1 MPGLR
6 PHPVRF
12 VIFLTWHT
20 IKRSNQPRHLIN
32 KTITNGRDRMKIR
45 EFIFQSESERLNTIY
60 DNTHKYLKYLKA
72 LSVLSFCLMLSVQL
86 YLIFTFRGEQISDA
100 ASYVRL
106 ARSAAGN
113 GHWYPYYSNL
123 SDVYIQ
129 GNGLINL
136 IILIFKIT
144 PNIKAVYFM
153 NLLLSQAL
161 FWSGYYITIKISK
174 SKSTG
179 YIYTICFSL
188 LGTFWGEVVAVRT
201 ETLYSALAFAAIAVL
216 LSDKKAKFVLCGAL
230 LALANWVRPLAIVF
244 LLAGFVYM
252 IYNKFNFKKYM
263 QLIGA
268 SLALVALIGT
278 FAYYQCGN
286 FIFQASTSSI
296 NLLMGANDD
305 ADGSYNN
312 TVFNEGNIGY
322 ISDED
327 KSEFDYKDYSA
338 YYKRAAL
345 DWIKDNPAKYL
356 RLIPVKLF
364 YLFSTDTYSAQS
376 FFDNTINTSG
386 KNYLVRLKDILLL
399 KSGVAPAFGDAV
411 AIFTQLGYMALV
423 MLFMASTVFVLK
435 KGIWRTVLP
444 LYVIFVLGTVMTII
458 TVGGARYHFPYLP
471 IFIIMSSLF
480 IDGMIKSKRQRRLG

>member
-1 MPGLR
+1 
-6 PHPVRF
+6 
-12 VIFLTWHT
+12 
-20 IKRSNQPRHLIN
+20 
-32 KTITNGRDRMKIR
+32 
-45 EFIFQSESERLNTIY
+45 
-60 DNTHKYLKYLKA
+60 
-72 LSVLSFCLMLSVQL
+72 
-86 YLIFTFRGEQISDA
+86 
-100 ASYVRL
+100 
-106 ARSAAGN
+106 
-113 GHWYPYYSNL
+113 
-123 SDVYIQ
+123 
-129 GNGLINL
+129 
-136 IILIFKIT
+136 
-144 PNIKAVYFM
+144 
-153 NLLLSQAL
+153 
-161 FWSGYYITIKISK
+161 
-174 SKSTG
+174 
-179 YIYTICFSL
+179 
-188 LGTFWGEVVAVRT
+188 
-201 ETLYSALAFAAIAVL
+201 
-216 LSDKKAKFVLCGAL
+216 
-230 LALANWVRPLAIVF
+230 
-244 LLAGFVYM
+244 
-252 IYNKFNFKKYM
+252 
-263 QLIGA
+263 
-268 SLALVALIGT
+268 
-278 FAYYQCGN
+278 
-286 FIFQASTSSI
+286 
-296 NLLMGANDD
+296 MGANDD

-338 YYKRAAL
+338 FYKRAAL